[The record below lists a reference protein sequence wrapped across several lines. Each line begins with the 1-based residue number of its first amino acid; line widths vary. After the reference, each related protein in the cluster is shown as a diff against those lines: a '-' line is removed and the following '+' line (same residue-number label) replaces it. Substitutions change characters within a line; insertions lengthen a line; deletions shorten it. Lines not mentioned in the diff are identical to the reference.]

1 MKNRLLFLCLVAV
14 GYAFAAFVPSSW
26 VAVNIDEQASVT
38 LPAEYQETP
47 GVAPAR
53 MLSGRDAVGVYV
65 AITSPLGADFQGQRR
80 QEYYDSMIEEIVRQ
94 CNGKVLDR
102 SSFSLG
108 GFEGVEAAVSG
119 IRPDTHQPFFVCL
132 RGLLVGKR
140 AYVLQFIPTDGGKN
154 SQEQRKPFFT
164 SLSLKPAPVPGK

>member
-1 MKNRLLFLCLVAV
+1 MKKWLLFLCVVAV
-14 GYAFAAFVPSSW
+14 GFAFTAFVPASW
-26 VAVNIDEQASVT
+26 VAVNLDERASVA
-38 LPAEYQETP
+38 LPAEYKETP
-47 GVAPAR
+47 GVEPAR
-53 MLSGRDAVGVYV
+53 MLSGRDAVGVYI
-65 AITSPLGADFQGQRR
+65 AITSPLGADFQGPRR
-80 QEYYDSMIEEIVRQ
+80 QKYYDEMIEEVVGQ

-108 GFEGVEAAVSG
+108 GFEGVDAAVSG

-154 SQEQRKPFFT
+154 SVVQRKPFLT